1 MCLGTFSRR
10 ARSLA
15 TNYIFARVRIIGTLA
30 PFCVIGDY
38 KEFPITQKRYR
49 KTSHPSA
56 PHLLIS
62 DRSVH
67 GFCGFAVST
76 ICLKP
81 SKIYLFLNN
90 GFSAAMQ
97 PPHSECISSQRFRF
111 YKSCI
116 HQTQLPI
123 AASPHRRISKRI
135 YQRINLLSRL
145 AERAVTVI

>member
-97 PPHSECISSQRFRF
+97 HPYSDRISSQRSIFTNPVFIKRNSFR
-111 YKSCI
+111 SL
-116 HQTQLPI
+116 HHPI
-123 AASPHRRISKRI
+123 GEYPNVFTSASIFFPALQSG
-135 YQRINLLSRL
+135 QSR
-145 AERAVTVI
+145 